1 MPDAVATMEKPPT
14 DKVLAIL
21 QTRCGCERTVEI
33 PATLPQTVTI
43 ELKPLYKGGEKEDRL
58 FYLTAQAKH
67 PKVQG
72 FVYLYQEGPARERSL
87 ITVPGVD
94 PPRRLR

>member
-1 MPDAVATMEKPPT
+1 MSNALAKMEMPPE

-43 ELKPLYKGGEKEDRL
+43 ALIPLYKGAEKEDRV
-58 FYLTAQAKH
+58 FYLKAQATH

-72 FVYLYQEGPARERSL
+72 LIYLYVEGPAREKSL

-94 PPRRLR
+94 PPKRLR

>member
-1 MPDAVATMEKPPT
+1 MSNVLAKMEIPPE

-43 ELKPLYKGGEKEDRL
+43 ELIPLYKGAEKEDRI
-58 FYLTAQAKH
+58 FYLKAQAKH

-72 FVYLYQEGPARERSL
+72 LIYLYVEGPVREKSL
-87 ITVPGVD
+87 ITVPGVN